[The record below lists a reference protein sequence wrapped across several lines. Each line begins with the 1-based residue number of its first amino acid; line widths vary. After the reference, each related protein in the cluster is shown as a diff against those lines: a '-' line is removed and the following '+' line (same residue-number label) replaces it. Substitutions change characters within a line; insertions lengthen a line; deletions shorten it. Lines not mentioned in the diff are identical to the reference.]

1 MMLDGSQPGSHDDR
15 SDVTPEVTTR
25 TEVMFLDEL
34 SALLRVSRATIERR
48 RRQGAFPIPELE
60 PLDRRPRWSRRAV
73 DRYLTSGVVA
83 IRRGRGPAIERR
95 TEMKNARVT
104 AVVARG
110 IYKLDDGSFRVVA
123 HAGNSRVN
131 QRRKEKRF
139 PPATGVRE
147 MKRWQN
153 DVRATFQRDGL
164 RLQRDTLAADVPRFM
179 RVMEQRLICADHR
192 DNEIRAWLPRFGQR
206 RRHTIDTEDVRQ
218 QVMAWEAEGL
228 AASTIN
234 HRLSALSQ
242 LYKVLD
248 GEKSYNPVPAVRRL
262 REPLAKPDGRS
273 PETIQRVFAALE
285 QRVTAQNRGWRT
297 LARLKVIALTGM
309 RHSQV
314 MRLEP
319 DHLYVDHNPPYV
331 VVVDPGKDGE
341 PHAKPLTADGVEAC
355 RLFRRVEAWG
365 KFSQSSLYKSW
376 KSACTVADVPFFNPY
391 KLRHS
396 YATALRAQGMDLA
409 DVQELMGHKSA
420 KTTQRYAM
428 VAPKK
433 LAAAAELLHQ
443 AWHPPSLAGD
453 LDPKTKTKT
462 GT

>member
-1 MMLDGSQPGSHDDR
+1 MKKAKVIATVAPG
-15 SDVTPEVTTR
+15 V
-25 TEVMFLDEL
+25 
-34 SALLRVSRATIERR
+34 
-48 RRQGAFPIPELE
+48 
-60 PLDRRPRWSRRAV
+60 
-73 DRYLTSGVVA
+73 
-83 IRRGRGPAIERR
+83 
-95 TEMKNARVT
+95 
-104 AVVARG
+104 
-110 IYKLDDGSFRVVA
+110 YKLDDGRYRVVA

-139 PPATGVRE
+139 PASTGMRE
-147 MKRWQN
+147 MKGWQAN
-153 DVRATFQRDGL
+153 VRAGFQRDGL
-164 RLQRDTLAADVPRFM
+164 RVQRDTLAADVPRFM
-179 RVMEQRLICADHR
+179 RVMNQRLARPEHR
-192 DNEIRAWLPRFGQR
+192 EHEINAWLDRFGDR
-206 RRHTIDTEDVRQ
+206 RRHTIETEEVRQ
-218 QVMAWEAEGL
+218 QVIEWEGEGL

-242 LYKVLD
+242 LYVVLD
-248 GEKSYNPVPAVRRL
+248 GTKVHNPVADVKRM
-262 REPLAKPDGRS
+262 REPQAKPDGRS

-285 QRVTAQNRGWRT
+285 TRVKAQNRGWRT

-319 DHLYVDHNPPYV
+319 DHLYLDHDPPYV

-341 PHAKPLTADGVEAC
+341 PHAKPLTSDGVEAF
-355 RLFRRVEAWG
+355 RLFAQVDAWG
-365 KFSQSSLYKSW
+365 EFSQPSVYKSW
-376 KSACTVADVPFFNPY
+376 KQACKEADVAFFNPY

-433 LAAAAELLHQ
+433 LAAAAEMLQQ
-443 AWHPPSLAGD
+443 AWHPAAGRNASSVD
-453 LDPKTKTKT
+453 TSKT
-462 GT
+462 GTK